1 MSASDSRTLSRSFIA
16 PKEAAAYLGIN
27 IRTLYKYMRKPIAKG
42 GLPHRKISAT
52 CYRIPRDKFI
62 EWANPKTGI

>member
-1 MSASDSRTLSRSFIA
+1 MQANDSRTLSRNFIA

-27 IRTLYKYMRKPIAKG
+27 IRTLYKFMRKPLAKG
-42 GLPHRKISAT
+42 GLPHRKISTT

-62 EWANPKTGI
+62 KWANAGTGD

>member
-1 MSASDSRTLSRSFIA
+1 MLGPDSRTLPRSFIS

-27 IRTLYKYMRKPIAKG
+27 IRTVYKFMKKPIAKG
-42 GLPHRKISAT
+42 GLPYRKISAT

-62 EWANPKTGI
+62 KWAGTED